1 MTVAMVSVLRFGS
14 AKREAMKSRARI
26 MRGSVRLK
34 TRVDARR
41 MSAFGPK
48 RIVRGFTALPYMMRW
63 SVDIADYD
71 KRKMTGKV

>member
-1 MTVAMVSVLRFGS
+1 
-14 AKREAMKSRARI
+14 

-34 TRVDARR
+34 MRVDARR